1 MRLRKQFLTASM
13 IVGASLALNARADTY
28 NIDPTHSQ
36 VLFKVKHLSISTV
49 SGRFDTFSGTL
60 DMDEGEPKSLK
71 LAGTI
76 NAASIN
82 TNNKKRDDHLRNED
96 FLDVKSHAE
105 ITFETAKTRDR
116 RRGRIRIFGNLK
128 MRGKP
133 RPVVLEGTI
142 SDAVQDPWGNT
153 RIAVNVEGKIDRTK
167 FGIAWN
173 KEMET
178 GGLVIGEEV
187 TIALELEATLVVEEK
202 TEEVPAEKDEKAAAD
217 TKE

>member
-13 IVGASLALNARADTY
+13 IVGVGLALSARADTY

-36 VLFKVKHLSISTV
+36 VRFKVKHLSISTV

-71 LAGTI
+71 IAGTI

-96 FLDVKSHAE
+96 FLDVKNHAE

-128 MRGKP
+128 MLGKT

-142 SDAVQDPWGNT
+142 SDTVQDPWGKT

-167 FGIAWN
+167 FGLAWN
-173 KEMET
+173 KAMET

-187 TIALELEATLVVEEK
+187 TIALEMEAILVVEEK

-217 TKE
+217 TK